1 MNSLA
6 LPSNFIQTRS
16 VVSEKWK
23 KFFSDA
29 GIPASDAAT
38 YAYKFAHNR
47 IQTDMLTDLN
57 KDYLKDMGI
66 TIMGDVIAILRHS
79 KHVYEEVSLQIF
91 INYRYFPSLY
101 AKLFQF

>member
-1 MNSLA
+1 MRHSQLV
-6 LPSNFIQTRS
+6 T
-16 VVSEKWK
+16 EKWK
-23 KFFSDA
+23 KFFCDA

-47 IQTDMLTDLN
+47 IQTDMLTELN

-79 KHVYEEVSLQIF
+79 KHVYEEVCI
-91 INYRYFPSLY
+91 
-101 AKLFQF
+101 